1 MPIIR
6 PETPADFVA
15 IRYINQE
22 AFGQAVEADL
32 IEQLRARGQ
41 LVLSLVAEAD
51 GQLVGHIAFS
61 PVEVE
66 SNPVGVAVVGLA
78 PMAVLP
84 AHQRGGVGTLLVKT
98 ALAECHVLGYDA
110 VVVLGH
116 PDYYPRFG
124 FAPASRFELRC
135 EYDVPDEVF
144 MAQELRPGALAECA
158 GLVRYQPEFNEI

>member
-1 MPIIR
+1 MSIIR
-6 PETPADFVA
+6 PETPADFAA

-32 IEQLRARGQ
+32 IERLRARGQ
-41 LVLSLVAEAD
+41 LILSLIAEAG

-66 SNPVGVAVVGLA
+66 SNPAAVTVVGLA

-84 AHQRGGVGTLLVKT
+84 AHQSDGVGSLLVKT

-124 FAPASRFELRC
+124 FVPASRFGLRC
-135 EYDVPDEVF
+135 EYEVPDEVF
-144 MAQELRPGALAECA
+144 MAQELRPDALAGCA
-158 GLVRYQPEFNEI
+158 GLVRYQAEFNEV

>member
-6 PETPADFVA
+6 PETPADFAA

-22 AFGQAVEADL
+22 AFGQAAEADL
-32 IEQLRARGQ
+32 IERLRVRGQ

-61 PVEVE
+61 PVGVEV
-66 SNPVGVAVVGLA
+66 NPATVAVAGLA

-84 AHQRGGVGTLLVKT
+84 AHQRGGVGSLLVKT
-98 ALAECHVLGYDA
+98 ALAQCHVLGYDA
-110 VVVLGH
+110 IVVLGH

-124 FAPASRFELRC
+124 FVPASRFGLRC
-135 EYDVPDEVF
+135 EFEVPDEVF
-144 MAQELRPGALAECA
+144 MAQELRPNALAECA
-158 GLVRYQPEFNEI
+158 GLVRYQSEFNEV